1 MATLSR
7 GQSFGATETVT
18 NTKLHNLVDLATI
31 TNIVDADISASAN
44 IQFSKI
50 LASTLDASLL
60 GNLSGILSGAGKIPN
75 ANLNLPFGATQTTL
89 CSIPNNSLLPL
100 TLASWV
106 DGAALRNLAST
117 PVDQQIRYNLLVSSL
132 ASGGVPVYNGSN
144 NFVGNASP
152 YLTSQNITLISTTNV
167 SSATDSANITISA
180 GSYYQVIFQLQ
191 AIGGAVNFALRFNAD
206 TGFNYRI
213 GAGSVTSIAIKSGV
227 TINTG
232 ITGKFNIYPCLTN
245 TSNTVSTM
253 GDVITDSSGAFASWG
268 GTYQG
273 GSAIASFLI
282 NGNTTYSGTI
292 YLYKIS
298 VT

>member
-60 GNLSGILSGAGKIPN
+60 GNLANISAGAGKIPN

-132 ASGGVPVYNGSN
+132 ASGGLPQYNGAN
-144 NFVGNASP
+144 NFNGYNPTPV
-152 YLTSQNITLISTTNV
+152 IWTLVSTTNV

-191 AIGGAVNFALRFNAD
+191 AIGGSVNFALRFNAD
-206 TGFNYRI
+206 TGANYRI
-213 GAGSVTSIAIKSGV
+213 GAGAVTSIAIKSGV
-227 TINTG
+227 TVNTG
-232 ITGKFNIYPCLTN
+232 ITGRFNIYPCLTN

-253 GDVITDSSGAFASWG
+253 GDVITDSSGSFASWG

-282 NGNTTYSGTI
+282 NGNNTYSGTI